1 MHIDKIIQITNA
13 LYIPTIEILFFD
25 FIVRNC
31 NIFYRSK
38 WVDFSTPYFYSGVSM
53 MIAPKRITN
62 VPLLAFLLPL
72 SPSLW
77 IAIFVSLHVTTVAV
91 ALYEWFSPF
100 GLNPSG
106 RQRSKNFG

>member
-1 MHIDKIIQITNA
+1 MIILKKIPA
-13 LYIPTIEILFFD
+13 LSQRVSKRGYRTGFFSHP
-25 FIVRNC
+25 FWNS
-31 NIFYRSK
+31 RSQ

-53 MIAPKRITN
+53 MVAPKRKTN

>member
-1 MHIDKIIQITNA
+1 MQIKTDRVS
-13 LYIPTIEILFFD
+13 FF
-25 FIVRNC
+25 F
-31 NIFYRSK
+31 RSK
-38 WVDFSTPYFYSGVSM
+38 FVDFSTPYFYSGVSLM
-53 MIAPKRITN
+53 VAPKRKTN

-72 SPSLW
+72 SPNLW